1 MEQTINKEVEEGLD
15 FEEAVDKIESIIDEE
30 AEVEWKSISVDD
42 DNKKEL
48 YNILRKLEEF
58 HDKRFRINVALK
70 HVIAVYNKIPNKEK
84 FYNII

>member
-1 MEQTINKEVEEGLD
+1 MEQT
-15 FEEAVDKIESIIDEE
+15 VDKE
-30 AEVEWKSISVDD
+30 AEIEWKSISVDD

-48 YNILRKLEEF
+48 YNILRNLEEF

-70 HVIAVYNKIPNKEK
+70 HVISVYNKIPNKEK